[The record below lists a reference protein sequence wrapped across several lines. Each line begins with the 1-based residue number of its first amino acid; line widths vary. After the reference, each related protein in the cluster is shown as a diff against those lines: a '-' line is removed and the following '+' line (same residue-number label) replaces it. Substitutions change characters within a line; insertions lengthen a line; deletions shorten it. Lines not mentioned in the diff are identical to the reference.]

1 MIRDNNCKSCRRCQ
15 GCNCN
20 CCKSCCS
27 CPPGP
32 PGPEGPQGTTGATG
46 PTGPQGVQGATGP
59 TGPEGPTGPQGIQG
73 VTGATGP
80 QGVQGATGATGPE
93 GPIGPQGE
101 TGATGPEGPIGPQGV
116 TGPTGPTG
124 PQGPP
129 GSFINAYAQY
139 LTFNRVSN
147 GSLIEFIPNYN
158 VGDLTS
164 LSSDGNTI
172 TLAAGYTYQV
182 CYVLEAISPSD
193 FRFQIESIID
203 GSIDIFSQ
211 TSSSNIA
218 IDGIAI
224 GSTSSCFLVVA
235 NNDTNI
241 SLMFS
246 TSSTT
251 PLEVTGSIN
260 IYPIASLT

>member
-1 MIRDNNCKSCRRCQ
+1 
-15 GCNCN
+15 
-20 CCKSCCS
+20 
-27 CPPGP
+27 
-32 PGPEGPQGTTGATG
+32 
-46 PTGPQGVQGATGP
+46 
-59 TGPEGPTGPQGIQG
+59 
-73 VTGATGP
+73 
-80 QGVQGATGATGPE
+80 
-93 GPIGPQGE
+93 
-101 TGATGPEGPIGPQGV
+101 
-116 TGPTGPTG
+116 
-124 PQGPP
+124 
-129 GSFINAYAQY
+129 FINAYAQY

-147 GSLIEFIPNYN
+147 GSLIEVIANYN

-193 FRFQIESIID
+193 FRFQIVSIID

-224 GSTSSCFLVVA
+224 GSTSSCSGVVA
-235 NNDTNI
+235 NNDSSI

-246 TSSTT
+246 IISTT
-251 PLEVTGSIN
+251 PLDVKVIIN
-260 IYPIASLT
+260 IYHIRSLT

>member
-1 MIRDNNCKSCRRCQ
+1 MKQ
-15 GCNCN
+15 
-20 CCKSCCS
+20 
-27 CPPGP
+27 
-32 PGPEGPQGTTGATG
+32 EQ
-46 PTGPQGVQGATGP
+46 QVQK
-59 TGPEGPTGPQGIQG
+59 
-73 VTGATGP
+73 V
-80 QGVQGATGATGPE
+80 
-93 GPIGPQGE
+93 
-101 TGATGPEGPIGPQGV
+101 PIGPQGV

-139 LTFNRVSN
+139 LTSNRVSN

-182 CYVLEAISPSD
+182 CYVLEAINPSD

-251 PLEVTGSIN
+251 TLEVTGSIN

>member
-59 TGPEGPTGPQGIQG
+59 TGP
-73 VTGATGP
+73 
-80 QGVQGATGATGPE
+80 TGPE
-93 GPIGPQGE
+93 GPIGPQGVTGPE
-101 TGATGPEGPIGPQGV
+101 GPQGIQGATGATGPEGPIGPQGV
-116 TGPTGPTG
+116 TGPEGPIGPQGVTGPTG

-251 PLEVTGSIN
+251 TLEVTGSIN

>member
-46 PTGPQGVQGATGP
+46 PTGPQG
-59 TGPEGPTGPQGIQG
+59 IQG
-73 VTGATGP
+73 ETG
-80 QGVQGATGATGPE
+80 VTGPE
-93 GPIGPQGE
+93 GPIGPQGV

-182 CYVLEAISPSD
+182 CYVLEAINPSD